1 VNLFEKH
8 LKKKRD
14 EKKKPKQPSPLD
26 VKKLD
31 DDSDLSFFQTQSINK
46 IDEEEEIPATVTS
59 ETSPLPEIHNALE
72 LLERESSP
80 LSTGLPVIDKL
91 LRGGLEPRSIT
102 EVYGTFASGK
112 TQFCFQCA
120 SQVLKLGKKVMFI
133 DTEGTFRPNRILN
146 FLPGMQNDILRNI
159 LTYEARTS
167 EQQIKIIPMIRKKLQ
182 KGELALVIIDSLT
195 ALFRV
200 EYNGEENLARRQQ
213 MINRHLR
220 DILSL
225 AIEFDIPI
233 LVTNQVTG
241 TLEKGEWKNI
251 AVGGNIVA
259 HGTTHRLEF
268 MRDSGNLKIVTVRDS
283 PNLPV
288 DTAKF
293 RITSEGL
300 V

>member
-1 VNLFEKH
+1 MNLFEKH

-14 EKKKPKQPSPLD
+14 EVEKPQQSPPLE
-26 VKKLD
+26 VKKID
-31 DDSDLSFFQTQSINK
+31 EDSDLSFFQTRSINRV
-46 IDEEEEIPATVTS
+46 DEVNPATVPPES
-59 ETSPLPEIHNALE
+59 PPLPEIQNALE

-80 LSTGLPVIDKL
+80 VSTGLPAIDKL
-91 LRGGLEPRSIT
+91 LGGGLEPRSIT

-146 FLPGMQNDILRNI
+146 FLPGMQKEILRNI

-167 EQQIKIIPMIRKKLQ
+167 EQQVKIIPMIRKKLQ

-200 EYNGEENLARRQQ
+200 EYNGEENLAKRQQ
-213 MINRHLR
+213 MINLHLR

-241 TLEKGEWKNI
+241 TLEKGGWKNI

-268 MRDSGNLKIVTVRDS
+268 MQDSGNLKIVTVRDS
-283 PNLPV
+283 PNLPI